1 MLGFVVSETTV
12 SRWIRRAPR
21 HPESAQ
27 RGLAFLRNHREAIV
41 ALDFFTVPTLTYSML
56 YCQLGPAA
64 GS

>member
-21 HPESAQ
+21 HSESAQ